1 MSPSPHLLSDQKKA
15 HFIRSISV
23 LSNRVS
29 KLQESEYGIDTEIAS
44 LHNILSFGFE
54 VISNQV
60 SEHPSNVTP
69 QIANKDHLL
78 GTFFVH
84 RYPGDSR
91 DIHESMSNC
100 YTDIFYTETASNCGS
115 STPNPSLLEAGCN
128 VLYLR
133 TCAI

>member
-15 HFIRSISV
+15 DFLRSISV

-29 KLQESEYGIDTEIAS
+29 KLQESEYGIDTEFAS

-60 SEHPSNVTP
+60 PEHPSNVTP
-69 QIANKDHLL
+69 QVANKDHHL

-91 DIHESMSNC
+91 DIHESMSNS
-100 YTDIFYTETASNCGS
+100 YTDIFYTETVSKCGS

-128 VLYLR
+128 VLCSR